1 MKIHRNAE
9 SQIANIKK
17 KTKKRKSRTT
27 SQLQLTVS
35 DSDTGIKSLICM
47 ERRRRHR
54 SQIAE
59 CEQRRQLSAVCVITQ
74 KGLSVIHSITLPLS
88 NAISDHGLNISFT
101 LVQSA
106 Y

>member
-59 CEQRRQLSAVCVITQ
+59 CEQLSAVCVITQ